1 VEKKYKINPI
11 LVIIITV
18 FIDMIGYGIIIP
30 LLPFYADTF
39 QAGSTSLGIL
49 IASFALMQ
57 FFFAPILGSASDRFG
72 RKPLLIISLFI
83 SFIGFTFF
91 SFANSYIILL
101 LSRIIAGIATERAI
115 AQAYIADITDKKTRT
130 KQLGKIGAA
139 IGAGFIIGPALG
151 GALSV
156 FGFSTPGYLAMTL
169 TAINILFVFFFVPE
183 SNKNIKTHTKQENPS
198 INYGRGILD
207 TIKKPLIGSILLI
220 YFIITV
226 AFSAIP
232 VIVPL
237 LSIEYYAFT
246 ALDLSYIFIYI
257 GIVQIIL
264 QGFLIS
270 KLTKKIGEEKLIVIG
285 TVIMAMGI
293 FLMPLFKNLLL
304 FYFTNSLLAAGFGI
318 MNATIPSFISKK
330 AKLNEQGRFLGVA
343 ASIASIANIPGPL
356 LGGLIVD
363 YGGIVAPF
371 LISALLLL
379 LSFGISF
386 RVYTQSQ
393 LNRIKDKS
401 SKFSYDKHTS

>member
-1 VEKKYKINPI
+1 MERGYKLNPI
-11 LVIIITV
+11 LVIVITV

-30 LLPFYADTF
+30 LLPFYAETF
-39 QAGSTSLGIL
+39 QTGPTSLGIL

-57 FFFAPILGSASDRFG
+57 FFFAPILGSASDKFG
-72 RKPLLIISLFI
+72 RKPILLISLFI
-83 SFIGFTFF
+83 SFIGFTIF
-91 SFANSYIILL
+91 SFANSYLILL
-101 LSRIIAGIATERAI
+101 LSRIVAGIATERAI
-115 AQAYIADITDKKTRT
+115 AQAYIADVTDKKTRT

-183 SNKNIKTHTKQENPS
+183 SNKNTKGPLEKENS
-198 INYGRGILD
+198 AINYGRGILD
-207 TIKKPLIGSILLI
+207 TIKKPLIGSALLI

-237 LSIEYYAFT
+237 LSIQYYDFT
-246 ALDLSYIFIYI
+246 PLDLSYIFIYI
-257 GIVQIIL
+257 GLVQIIL
-264 QGFLIS
+264 QGFLIF
-270 KLTKKIGEEKLIVIG
+270 KLTIKVGEEKLIVIG
-285 TVIMAMGI
+285 SVIMAIGI
-293 FLMPLFKNLLL
+293 FLMPLFKNLIL

-318 MNATIPSFISKK
+318 MNTTIPAFISKK
-330 AKLNEQGRFLGVA
+330 AKMNEQGRFLGVA
-343 ASIASIANIPGPL
+343 SSVASIANIPGPL

-363 YGGIVAPF
+363 YGSIVAPF
-371 LISALLLL
+371 LISAFLLL
-379 LSFGISF
+379 LSFGISY

-393 LNRIKDKS
+393 LNRI
-401 SKFSYDKHTS
+401 